1 MRDFP
6 KKGKNRPKMN
16 KSPENKKSLK
26 NAKIAQK
33 FINRPRMQIE
43 LQFAKMTEHRKK
55 KGNEFAHSAKLQKS
69 MKKTKLPKNKKS
81 KTHSKIAKEFEN
93 HIKINQ
99 SPKNTKKRPKIQK
112 S

>member
-1 MRDFP
+1 
-6 KKGKNRPKMN
+6 
-16 KSPENKKSLK
+16 
-26 NAKIAQK
+26 
-33 FINRPRMQIE
+33 
-43 LQFAKMTEHRKK
+43 
-55 KGNEFAHSAKLQKS
+55 

-81 KTHSKIAKEFEN
+81 KTHSKTAQEFEN